1 MHEESNEHE
10 SDLEKIARLD
20 KVTDERTGTT
30 QQQLEQYNLL
40 NAYNESPDISAGD
53 ALDKIL
59 GNVKGGIDKLT
70 L

>member
-53 ALDKIL
+53 DLDKIL